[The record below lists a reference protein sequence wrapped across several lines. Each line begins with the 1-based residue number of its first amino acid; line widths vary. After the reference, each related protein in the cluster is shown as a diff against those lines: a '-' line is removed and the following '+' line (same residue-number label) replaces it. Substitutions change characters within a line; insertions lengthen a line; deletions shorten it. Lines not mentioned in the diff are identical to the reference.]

1 MELQRQLPQELPE
14 GASAAEILAA
24 VEVAG
29 ITVTLTG
36 EDLDRL
42 VARPTELVTPP
53 VLALLRERKHDI
65 LAELRFR
72 YDPEKYPR
80 LLPPLTATKREL
92 ARADNLGL
100 VATWS
105 KAYGYVAVHDP
116 TTGEWHDIPL
126 QAAPHWAKAE
136 AFKRKHL
143 WRVLRDRKAYTY
155 TSREMEKKFREEEV
169 PMWVDRPLLSR
180 KGILWEDYRTE
191 EDEHEE
197 QVAAA
202 RAVER
207 KEEEG
212 EK

>member
-1 MELQRQLPQELPE
+1 MEFQRQLPQELPE
-14 GASAAEILAA
+14 GASAVEILAA

-29 ITVTLTG
+29 ITMTLTG

-42 VARPTELVTPP
+42 VARPTELLTPP

-72 YDPEKYPR
+72 YEPEKYPR
-80 LLPPLTATKREL
+80 PLPPLTATKREL

-126 QAAPHWAKAE
+126 QAAPQWGE
-136 AFKRKHL
+136 GEELKRKQQ
-143 WRVLRDRKAYTY
+143 WGVLKDRKAYAY
-155 TSREMEKKFREEEV
+155 TSREIETTFREEEV
-169 PMWVDRPLLSR
+169 PMWVDRP
-180 KGILWEDYRTE
+180 K
-191 EDEHEE
+191 
-197 QVAAA
+197 
-202 RAVER
+202 
-207 KEEEG
+207 
-212 EK
+212 